1 MKKIT
6 NNTMLGKLTIL
17 LNAVVLVCFIIAMLM
32 LMKFD
37 KTNKVVI
44 SQRGDYEKAYEE
56 YVMAQ
61 HPLKQ
66 DSAEVAYYQ
75 YKIDTLQQRNVTTKD
90 EKAAL
95 AKTIEDNKA
104 ILAEKIK
111 TREEHLAKV
120 AELSGPYEELNAQ
133 WDEVNANNDKA
144 KRTFWT
150 VAILTMIVFLVK
162 TFVLAHYGYKN
173 SKNLHNVADWTK
185 NGTAPYMSY
194 VSWFVPIYNL
204 IKPVSFINEVCEDTD
219 YLLENKGL
227 VPSDPDKID
236 NSGLYLGIWWGLLL
250 VSVWLMNFILY
261 KTFFSEGPLF
271 LKFNHGTMVIV
282 AIVIM
287 VLCMLME
294 TYLIL
299 NYNKKNKLM
308 ADNEDKF

>member
-104 ILAEKIK
+104 ILAEKVK

-120 AELSGPYEELNAQ
+120 EELAGPFDALQAQ

-204 IKPVSFINEVCEDTD
+204 IKPVSFINEVCGDTD

-236 NSGLYLGIWWGLLL
+236 NSGLYLGIWWALLL

>member
-104 ILAEKIK
+104 ILAEKVK

-120 AELSGPYEELNAQ
+120 EELAGPFDALQAQ

-204 IKPVSFINEVCEDTD
+204 IKPVSFINEVCDDTD
-219 YLLENKGL
+219 YLLE
-227 VPSDPDKID
+227 D
-236 NSGLYLGIWWGLLL
+236 
-250 VSVWLMNFILY
+250 
-261 KTFFSEGPLF
+261 
-271 LKFNHGTMVIV
+271 
-282 AIVIM
+282 
-287 VLCMLME
+287 
-294 TYLIL
+294 
-299 NYNKKNKLM
+299 
-308 ADNEDKF
+308 

>member
-6 NNTMLGKLTIL
+6 NNTMLGKLVLI
-17 LNAVVLVCFIIAMLM
+17 LNAVVLVLFIISMMML
-32 LMKFD
+32 LKFD
-37 KTNKVVI
+37 KTNQVVI
-44 SQRGDYEKAYEE
+44 SQRAGYEKAYEE

-104 ILAEKIK
+104 ILAEKVK
-111 TREEHLAKV
+111 AREEHLAKV

-133 WDEVNANNDKA
+133 WDEVNADNDKA
-144 KRTFWT
+144 KHAFWM
-150 VAILTMIVFLVK
+150 VAILTIIAFLVK

-194 VSWFVPIYNL
+194 VAWFAPIYNL
-204 IKPVSFINEVCEDTD
+204 IKPVSFINEVCDDTD

-261 KTFFSEGPLF
+261 KTFFTEGPLF
-271 LKFNHGTMVIV
+271 LKFNHKTMVVV
-282 AIVIM
+282 AVVIM
-287 VLCMLME
+287 ILAMLME

-299 NYNKKNKLM
+299 NYNKKNKM
-308 ADNEDKF
+308 MVDNEDKF